1 MSNEQHFLWV
11 ESYRP
16 KTIDDCILPDSLKK
30 TFKGFVKKG
39 EIANMI
45 LAGTP
50 GVGKTT
56 VAKALCEELGC
67 DYIVVN
73 ASKEG
78 IDVLRT
84 RIMQFCSSMSFDGRT
99 KVVILDEF
107 DRASPQLQDA
117 FRAFQEDFSLNAR
130 FILTCNFKGKI
141 IDAIHSRCPP
151 YDFVIA
157 KEDRPK
163 LAKQFK
169 TRLTKILEKENVE
182 FDDKVL
188 TQLVIKFFPD
198 FRRTL
203 NEIQRYSING
213 TLDEGILA
221 SIGDVD
227 VSNLM
232 TSLKEKDFRNMRKW
246 VVDNIDSDPATIFRK
261 LYDGMYEYI
270 KPASIPNLVLLI
282 ADYNY
287 KSAFCSDQEINLV
300 ACLTE
305 VMATIEFV

>member
-1 MSNEQHFLWV
+1 MSDNHFLFV
-11 ESYRP
+11 EKYRP
-16 KTIDDCILPDSLKK
+16 KTIDDCILPDALKK
-30 TFKGFVKKG
+30 TFKGFLKKG
-39 EIANMI
+39 EITNMI
-45 LAGTP
+45 LSGTP

-56 VAKALCEELGC
+56 VARALCEELGC
-67 DYIVVN
+67 EYIVVN

-84 RIMQFCSSMSFDGRT
+84 RIMQFCSTMAFGGGT

-117 FRAFQEDFSLNAR
+117 FRAFQEDFSANAR

-141 IDAIHSRCPP
+141 LDAIHSRCPP
-151 YDFVIA
+151 YDFVIEKA
-157 KEDRPK
+157 DRPK
-163 LAKQFK
+163 LAKKFK
-169 TRLTKILEKENVE
+169 DTVAVILKKEKIE

-188 TQLVIKFFPD
+188 TKLVVKFFPD

-221 SIGDVD
+221 SIGEVD
-227 VSNLM
+227 VSDLM
-232 TSLKEKDFRNMRKW
+232 GFLKEKDFKNMRKW
-246 VVDNIDSDPATIFRK
+246 VVDNIDSDPNTIFRK
-261 LYDGMYEYI
+261 LYDGMYEYV
-270 KPASIPNLVLLI
+270 KPNSIPNLVLLI

-287 KSAFCSDQEINLV
+287 KSSFCSDQEINLV